1 MPTIV
6 SLIEKRSDVSIL
18 FSVDDEEIQK
28 DIQDI
33 LEPLDIDYKYIA
45 QNFSYRDSTKIV
57 NRNQSNL
64 YFISLDIVIP
74 PPKLI

>member
-1 MPTIV
+1 MPTVV
-6 SLIEKRSDVSIL
+6 SLIEKKSNVSIL
-18 FSVDDEEIQK
+18 FSVEDEEVQK

-33 LEPLDIDYKYIA
+33 LEPLDIDYKHVA
-45 QNFSYRDSTKIV
+45 KNFSYRDSTKIV

-64 YFISLDIVIP
+64 YSISLDIVIP

>member
-1 MPTIV
+1 MPTVV
-6 SLIEKRSDVSIL
+6 SLIEKKSNVSIL
-18 FSVDDEEIQK
+18 FSVEDEEVQK

-33 LEPLDIDYKYIA
+33 LEPLDIDYKHVA
-45 QNFSYRDSTKIV
+45 KNFSYRDSSRIV

-64 YFISLDIVIP
+64 YSISLDIVIP